1 MRATSIKR
9 KKSLLGKWMNYFVV
23 IDIPQDELE
32 EYTGVKRFAMGFSD
46 DLLKHSKQIFAIA
59 HDKSIS
65 IKAPTEEFTVYA
77 VYFDSAG
84 IRFGPELKIEAG
96 EADLELEIQ
105 TKLGLSSNKLVMSK
119 V

>member
-32 EYTGVKRFAMGFSD
+32 EYTGVKKFAMGFSD
-46 DLLKHSKQIFAIA
+46 DLLKRSKQIFAIA

-105 TKLGLSSNKLVMSK
+105 TRLGLSSNKLVMSK